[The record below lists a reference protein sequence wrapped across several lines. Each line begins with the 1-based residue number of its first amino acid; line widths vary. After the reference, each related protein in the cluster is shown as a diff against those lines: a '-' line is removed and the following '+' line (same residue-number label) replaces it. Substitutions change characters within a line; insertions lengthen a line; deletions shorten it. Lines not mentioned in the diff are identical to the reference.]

1 MTFELY
7 SVSGYVAY
15 VTSRVCVNSVAV
27 ASVGSFQRVT
37 FDFDLMKLS
46 EFSFESQFPSFFE
59 KSFPKRKI

>member
-7 SVSGYVAY
+7 SVSLSGYVAY

-37 FDFDLMKLS
+37 FDFDFD
-46 EFSFESQFPSFFE
+46 ETESQFPSFSG